1 MKRIEEYLPKEED
14 NDRMIQKAL
23 REIDHETLINLCTH
37 LGSKAELLY
46 RNLSKRV
53 YELAKTDVE
62 ERKKSIPEFRQKAA
76 YALFQRKLLKYER
89 KRVVEDN
96 EMMNS
101 LCFDTQDEIH
111 RSLGYIY
118 KLNKNQDIEKMD
130 SLVEGIENPHI
141 RKSLEAVL
149 YADDPLEGEVRIER
163 MIALEV
169 EKTKKRMELLKRGIL
184 SILSGDPAEIFFEK
198 LND

>member
-14 NDRMIQKAL
+14 NDRLIQKAL

-46 RNLSKRV
+46 RNLSRRV
-53 YELAKTDVE
+53 YEQAKTDVDK
-62 ERKKSIPEFRQKAA
+62 RNKSIPEFKQEAA

-89 KRVVEDN
+89 KSVVEVN
-96 EMMNS
+96 EKMNS
-101 LCFDTQDEIH
+101 LCFDTKDEIR
-111 RSLGYIY
+111 RSLGYLY
-118 KLNKNQDIEKMD
+118 RLNKSQDIEKID
-130 SLVEGIENPHI
+130 RLVGEVVNPHI

-149 YADDPLEGEVRIER
+149 YADDPIEGEVRIER
-163 MIALEV
+163 MTALVV

-184 SILSGDPAEIFFEK
+184 SMLSGDPAEIFFEK
-198 LND
+198 LDD